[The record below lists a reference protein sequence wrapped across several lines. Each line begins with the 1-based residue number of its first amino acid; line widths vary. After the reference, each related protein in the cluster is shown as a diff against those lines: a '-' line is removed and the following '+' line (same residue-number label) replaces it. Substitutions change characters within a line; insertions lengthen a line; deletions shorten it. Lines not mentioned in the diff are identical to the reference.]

1 MATSSDLLGIL
12 EDLAEEEF
20 RKFQW
25 FLQQAEDLKEFPAI
39 PRCKLENADRMNTV
53 SELKET
59 YSKNAVEVT
68 IKVLKMIRKND
79 LVQRLLTINPASK
92 EILEICQNKLK
103 SSLKKKFKNL
113 FEGPT
118 KSMKQV
124 LTNESYIEPD
134 IIVEKSS
141 QCAASHKSTEEL
153 FKTIFSEPVLRIIMT
168 SGVSGIGKT
177 VMTQKFTLDWSE
189 DKVANDVVFLFP
201 FTFRELNLLKG
212 REFSWVELL
221 HHFFADIKEAEN
233 CSLDKLQIMFIFDG
247 LNECR
252 LPLDFHNNEI
262 LTDVTDS
269 ASVDVLLTNLIMG
282 KLFPASRIWI
292 TTTSEAAHQ
301 IPPGYIDM
309 VTEVRGFTDPQKE
322 EFFRRR
328 LHDKKLARKMIS
340 HISASRSLHTICH
353 VPVVC
358 QLTATVLEDMLK
370 TSERGELPRTLTEMY
385 LHFLV
390 VQSKLA
396 NEEGETSPL
405 WTTEM
410 IILSLGKL
418 AFEQLK
424 KGNMIF
430 CETGLKECGITVR
443 AAFLFSD
450 VFSNIFK
457 EKFGPNQKKLF
468 SFAHLSIQEF
478 LAAVHVNVSFISSGV
493 DLFSEE
499 QPACKR
505 AAVTPDHSSVKA
517 MYQTAIDEALQSPTG
532 QLDLFI
538 RFLLGLSL
546 QTNQVHLQSLLK
558 LSGNSLQCSQETIQY
573 IKEKIRENPSPE
585 LCFNLFHCLNEL
597 QDHSLVDEIQMYL
610 SSVSLSS
617 INLSPSQWSGLVLV
631 LLSSN
636 NELDVFNM
644 KKFSVSEEKLLL
656 LLPIVRASSLSLLS
670 GCKLSWTSCKHL
682 ASVVSSQRSNLREL
696 DLSYN
701 RLKDSGIQ
709 DLAAGLK
716 NPECRLKTL
725 RLCGSELAGQSC
737 DALSSLLSCRSASL
751 RELDLSNNRLRD
763 SGLKSLSVGLET
775 PQSKL
780 ETLRLI
786 CCGLTWISCDDVAFF
801 LSSQNSSVRH
811 LDLSMNNL
819 QDSGVLVFSSGLE
832 SSRCQLETLRLSF
845 CNLSEKSCQILA
857 SVLASQ
863 TSPCRLKDLNLSH
876 NNLQDSGVMLLSAG
890 LESPHCNLNTLGLS
904 DCKLSQRSCEP
915 LASVLSSKTSSLKEL
930 DLSDNDLR
938 DSGVKQLS
946 VGLESPQCFL
956 ETLRLSGCL
965 VTEEGCSSLAVAL
978 RSNPSHLK
986 ELDLSYNHPGDTG
999 VMLLSTILAEP
1010 QYRLETLKVD
1020 HGGVERLK
1028 CGLLKY
1034 ACELTLDPNTAHRHL
1049 HLSEDN
1055 KKVTDTG
1062 KEQPYQYNPE
1072 RFDSVTQILCRN
1084 ELTGRCYLEIGYD
1097 GLLDIAVTYKG
1108 ISRRGLSCDSYF
1120 GSSDKSWS
1128 FRYKYGKIFV
1138 CHNNIETS
1146 LGFSPPW
1153 AGRVAVY
1160 LDWPAGTLSFYSVCD
1175 GRLTHLYTS
1184 YSRFTEPL
1192 YPGFGFGNGGE
1203 KMEESTVTL
1212 CPVDGD
1218 ENSHSSGASRIV
1230 TF

>member
-1 MATSSDLLGIL
+1 MTALNSQSEEKMAECLDLLGIL

-25 FLQQAEDLKEFPAI
+25 ILQQKEILKEFPAI

-53 SELKET
+53 SELIET

-68 IKVLKMIRKND
+68 INVLKLMKKND
-79 LVQRLLTINPASK
+79 LVQRLLNMNPASK
-92 EILEICQNKLK
+92 ETLAICQDKLK
-103 SSLKKKFKNL
+103 SSLKKRFQNL

-124 LTNESYIEPD
+124 LMNESYIEPD

-141 QCAASHKSTEEL
+141 ECTASHKSTEEL
-153 FKTIFSEPVLRIIMT
+153 FKTIFSEPVLRITMT

-177 VMTQKFTLDWSE
+177 VMTQKLALDWSE
-189 DKVANDVVFLFP
+189 DKVANNVVFLFP

-233 CSLDKLQIMFIFDG
+233 CTLDKLQIMFILDG

-262 LTDVTDS
+262 LTDATDS

-322 EFFRRR
+322 EFFTRR
-328 LHDKKLARKMIS
+328 LHNKKLARKMIS
-340 HISASRSLHTICH
+340 HISASRSLHTMCH
-353 VPVVC
+353 IPVVC
-358 QLTATVLEDMLK
+358 RLTATVLEDMLK
-370 TSERGELPRTLTEMY
+370 TSERGELPKTLTEMY
-385 LHFLV
+385 LRFLV

-396 NEEGETSPL
+396 TEEGETTL
-405 WTTEM
+405 WNTEKS
-410 IILSLGKL
+410 ILSLGKL

-430 CETGLKECGITVR
+430 CETDLKECGITIR
-443 AAFLFSD
+443 AASLFSD

-457 EKFGPNQKKLF
+457 VEFGPNQKKLF

-478 LAAVHVNVSFISSGV
+478 LAAVHVNVSSISSGV

-499 QPACKR
+499 QSACQR
-505 AAVTPDHSSVKA
+505 AAVTPDHSSVKP
-517 MYQTAIDEALQSPTG
+517 MYQTATDEALQSPTG

-585 LCFNLFHCLNEL
+585 RCFNLFHCLNEL

-617 INLSPSQWSGLVLV
+617 KDLSPSQWSALVLV

-644 KKFSVSEEKLLL
+644 KKFSISEEKLHL
-656 LLPIVRASSLSLLS
+656 LLPLVRASSLSLVC
-670 GCKLSWTSCKHL
+670 GCKLSETSCKDL
-682 ASVVSSQRSNLREL
+682 ASVFSLQRSNLREL

-701 RLKDSGIQ
+701 HVDAGLQILVD
-709 DLAAGLK
+709 GLK
-716 NPECRLKTL
+716 NPDCRLKTL
-725 RLCGSELAGQSC
+725 RLCGCEPERVELRLSHVR
-737 DALSSLLSCRSASL
+737 ALSSLLSCGFTSL
-751 RELDLSNNRLRD
+751 RELDLSNNTLCNEVI
-763 SGLKSLSVGLET
+763 KPLSVALGT

-780 ETLRLI
+780 ET
-786 CCGLTWISCDDVAFF
+786 

-811 LDLSMNNL
+811 LDLSMNTL

-832 SSRCQLETLRLSF
+832 SPNCQLETLRLSF
-845 CNLSEKSCQILA
+845 CNLEEKSCQILA

-863 TSPCRLKDLNLSH
+863 TSPSRLKELNLSN
-876 NNLQDSGVMLLSAG
+876 NNLQDSGVILLSAG

-904 DCKLSQRSCEP
+904 NCKLSQRSCKP
-915 LASVLSSKTSSLKEL
+915 LASVLSSKTSRLKEL
-930 DLSDNDLR
+930 DLSDNDLW

-956 ETLRLSGCL
+956 ETLSLSGCL
-965 VTEEGCSSLAVAL
+965 VTEDGCSSLAVAL
-978 RSNPSHLK
+978 SSNPSHLK

-999 VMLLSTILAEP
+999 VMLLSTLLDEP

-1020 HGGVERLK
+1020 HCGVERLK
-1028 CGLLKY
+1028 YGLLKY
-1034 ACELTLDPNTAHRHL
+1034 ACELTLDPNTANRYL

-1055 KKVTDTG
+1055 KNVTY
-1062 KEQPYQYNPE
+1062 KSEKQPYQYNPE
-1072 RFDSVTQILCRN
+1072 RFDSVKQVLCRN
-1084 ELTGRCYLEIGYD
+1084 GLTGRCYLEIEYD
-1097 GLLDIAVTYKG
+1097 GHLDIAVTYKG
-1108 ISRRGLSCDSYF
+1108 ISRRGLYCDCYF
-1120 GSSDKSWS
+1120 GASDKSWS
-1128 FRYKYGKIFV
+1128 LRYEFDRSSAY
-1138 CHNNIETS
+1138 HNNVVTHF
-1146 LGFSPPW
+1146 GFSPPR

-1160 LDWPAGTLSFYSVCD
+1160 LDWPAGILSFYSVCD

-1192 YPGFGFGNGGE
+1192 YLGFGFGNGNYKSTG
-1203 KMEESTVTL
+1203 STVAL
-1212 CPVDGD
+1212 CPVDC
-1218 ENSHSSGASRIV
+1218 
-1230 TF
+1230 

>member
-1 MATSSDLLGIL
+1 MTALNSQSEEKMAECLDLLGIL

-20 RKFQW
+20 QKFQW
-25 FLQQAEDLKEFPAI
+25 LLQQNVYLKEFPAI

-53 SELKET
+53 SELIET

-68 IKVLKMIRKND
+68 INVLKLMNKND
-79 LVQRLLTINPASK
+79 LVQRLLNMNPASK
-92 EILEICQNKLK
+92 ETLAICQDKLK
-103 SSLKKKFKNL
+103 SSLKKRFQNL

-124 LTNESYIEPD
+124 LMNESYIEPD
-134 IIVEKSS
+134 IIVEKSP

-153 FKTIFSEPVLRIIMT
+153 FKTIFSEPVLRITMT

-177 VMTQKFTLDWSE
+177 VMTQKLALDWSE
-189 DKVANDVVFLFP
+189 DKVANNVVFLFP

-233 CSLDKLQIMFIFDG
+233 CTLDKLQIMFILDG

-262 LTDVTDS
+262 LTDATDS

-292 TTTSEAAHQ
+292 TTTSEAAHR

-322 EFFRRR
+322 EFFTRR
-328 LHDKKLARKMIS
+328 LHNKKLARKMIS
-340 HISASRSLHTICH
+340 HISASRSLHTMCH

-358 QLTATVLEDMLK
+358 RLTATVLEDMLK
-370 TSERGELPRTLTEMY
+370 TSERGELPKTLTEMY
-385 LHFLV
+385 LRFLV

-396 NEEGETSPL
+396 IEEGETTL
-405 WTTEM
+405 WNTEKS
-410 IILSLGKL
+410 ILSLGKL

-430 CETGLKECGITVR
+430 CETDLKECGITIR
-443 AAFLFSD
+443 AASLFSD

-457 EKFGPNQKKLF
+457 VEFGPNQKKLF

-478 LAAVHVNVSFISSGV
+478 LAAVHVNVSSISSGV

-499 QPACKR
+499 QSACQR
-505 AAVTPDHSSVKA
+505 AAVTPDHSSVKP
-517 MYQTAIDEALQSPTG
+517 MYQTATDEALQSPTG

-585 LCFNLFHCLNEL
+585 RCFNLFHCLNEL
-597 QDHSLVDEIQMYL
+597 QDHSLVDEMQMYL

-617 INLSPSQWSGLVLV
+617 KDLSPSQWSALVLV

-644 KKFSVSEEKLLL
+644 KKFSISEEKLHL
-656 LLPIVRASSLSLLS
+656 LLPLVRASSLSVVC
-670 GCKLSWTSCKHL
+670 GCKLSETSCKDL
-682 ASVVSSQRSNLREL
+682 ASVFSSQRSNLREL

-701 RLKDSGIQ
+701 CLEKAEIQ
-709 DLAAGLK
+709 DLVDGLK
-716 NPECRLKTL
+716 NPDCRLKTL
-725 RLCGSELAGQSC
+725 RL
-737 DALSSLLSCRSASL
+737 
-751 RELDLSNNRLRD
+751 
-763 SGLKSLSVGLET
+763 
-775 PQSKL
+775 
-780 ETLRLI
+780 I
-786 CCGLTWISCDDVAFF
+786 FCGLTWFCCDDVAFF

-811 LDLSMNNL
+811 LDLSMNTL

-832 SSRCQLETLRLSF
+832 SPNCQLETLRLSF
-845 CNLSEKSCQILA
+845 CNLEEKSCQFLA

-863 TSPCRLKDLNLSH
+863 TSPSRLKELNLSN

-890 LESPHCNLNTLGLS
+890 LESLHCNLNTLGLS
-904 DCKLSQRSCEP
+904 NCKLSQRSCKP
-915 LASVLSSKTSSLKEL
+915 LASVLSSKTSRLKEL
-930 DLSDNDLR
+930 DLSDNDLW

-956 ETLRLSGCL
+956 ETLSLSGCL

-978 RSNPSHLK
+978 SSNPSHLK

-999 VMLLSTILAEP
+999 VMLLSTLLDEP

-1020 HGGVERLK
+1020 NGGVERLK

-1034 ACELTLDPNTAHRHL
+1034 ACELTLDPNTAHRQL

-1055 KKVTDTG
+1055 KNVTY
-1062 KEQPYQYNPE
+1062 KSEKQPYQYNPE
-1072 RFDSVTQILCRN
+1072 RFDSVTQVLCRN
-1084 ELTGRCYLEIGYD
+1084 GLTGRCYWEIEFIGELEI
-1097 GLLDIAVTYKG
+1097 AVAYKG
-1108 ISRRGLSCDSYF
+1108 ISRRGGDCYF
-1120 GSSDKSWS
+1120 GTNDKSW
-1128 FRYKYGKIFV
+1128 RYDHEQNVVF
-1138 CHNNIETS
+1138 HNNLNTHFV
-1146 LGFSPPW
+1146 FSPPR

-1175 GRLTHLYTS
+1175 GRLTHLCTS

-1192 YPGFGFGNGGE
+1192 YPGFRLYGGSVTISVP
-1203 KMEESTVTL
+1203 ESTVAL
-1212 CPVDGD
+1212 CSADGD
-1218 ENSHSSGASRIV
+1218 ENSD
-1230 TF
+1230 